1 MPQNCCEELRG
12 DALSAVIFSPPLPAS
27 GTAIN
32 MPGFPLSIA
41 VSSAPASGEMLSTA
55 LQYFQRGGPIMYPI
69 VVVSIVALTV
79 VLERI
84 FWWSREGAR
93 KRTETL
99 HRIYDAVQAGD
110 LEKASSLAGDS
121 TDPRV
126 RVVYQGLN
134 HQHESMQGALQLAA
148 AVELQRASRFL
159 PVMDT
164 IITLAP
170 LLGLLGTVTGIM
182 GAFNAVHGELN
193 VDAVSGGIGEALIAT
208 ACGLAIAMFA
218 LIPYNFFSSKVEF
231 LKFELETAA
240 TNLEVMMRTIGEK
253 RTPVAAS
260 RTAQLSPAGVV

>member
-1 MPQNCCEELRG
+1 MPLIAAAP
-12 DALSAVIFSPPLPAS
+12 DLSGAS
-27 GTAIN
+27 LLDIT
-32 MPGFPLSIA
+32 
-41 VSSAPASGEMLSTA
+41 SS
-55 LQYFQRGGPIMYPI
+55 YFHRGGPIMYPI
-69 VVVSIVALTV
+69 VIVSIIALTV

-93 KRTETL
+93 KRTATL
-99 HRIYDAVQAGD
+99 NRVYDAVQQGD
-110 LEKASSLAGDS
+110 LAQASSLAGDS

-126 RVVYQGLN
+126 RVIYEGLN
-134 HQHESMQGALQLAA
+134 HHHESMQGALQLAA
-148 AVELQRASRFL
+148 AMELQRASRFL

-182 GAFNAVHGELN
+182 GAFNAVQGELN

-208 ACGLAIAMFA
+208 ACGLAIAMFS

-240 TNLEVMMRTIGEK
+240 TNLEVMMRSLGEK
-253 RTPVAAS
+253 RAGAL
-260 RTAQLSPAGVV
+260 ASPATKP

>member
-1 MPQNCCEELRG
+1 MGNVRLLPFRRCLHAGNPLLLVVAPPQAAGESLF
-12 DALSAVIFSPPLPAS
+12 ASAVD
-27 GTAIN
+27 
-32 MPGFPLSIA
+32 
-41 VSSAPASGEMLSTA
+41 
-55 LQYFQRGGPIMYPI
+55 YFQRGGPIMYPI
-69 VVVSIVALTV
+69 LAVSIIALTV
-79 VLERI
+79 VLERV

-93 KRTETL
+93 RRTAAL
-99 HRIYDAVQAGD
+99 NGVYDAVQAGD
-110 LEKASSLAGDS
+110 LEEASGRAADS

-126 RVVYQGLN
+126 RVLYEGLN

-164 IITLAP
+164 IVTLAP

-182 GAFNAVHGELN
+182 RAFNAVHGELN

-218 LIPYNFFSSKVEF
+218 LIPYNFFSTKVEF

-240 TNLEVMMRTIGEK
+240 TNLEVMVGALGEK
-253 RTPVAAS
+253 RKSRAAPS
-260 RTAQLSPAGVV
+260 LPAVQARP

>member
-1 MPQNCCEELRG
+1 MLG
-12 DALSAVIFSPPLPAS
+12 TFIFLLV
-27 GTAIN
+27 TE
-32 MPGFPLSIA
+32 
-41 VSSAPASGEMLSTA
+41 APARAGAGLLDTA
-55 LQYFQRGGPIMYPI
+55 LNYFQRGGPIMYPLGL
-69 VVVSIVALTV
+69 VSIIAVTV

-93 KRTETL
+93 RRTATL
-99 HRIYDAVQAGD
+99 NRLYDAVQADD
-110 LEKASSLAGDS
+110 LEKASALAADS

-126 RVVYQGLN
+126 RVIYEGLN
-134 HQHESMQGALQLAA
+134 HHHESMQGALQLAA
-148 AVELQRASRFL
+148 AVELQQASRFL

-182 GAFNAVHGELN
+182 GAFNAVQGELN

-218 LIPYNFFSSKVEF
+218 LIPYNFFSAKVEF

-240 TNLEVMMRTIGEK
+240 TNLEVMMRSLAERRKNGE
-253 RTPVAAS
+253 
-260 RTAQLSPAGVV
+260 PAEFPRL